1 MDKQIKVIGFAALA
15 VLIIGG
21 YYFMTNKNVSE
32 NPASN
37 NQSAVN
43 NNQSAA
49 ADNQPVKKNPI
60 VVIETNKGI
69 IKAELR
75 SEDAPKTAQNFID
88 LADKK
93 FYDGLKF
100 HRVEPNFVIQGGD
113 PKGDGTG
120 GSGANIPL
128 EIKCADGTMNEGKTV
143 TCSVVLPHKDGA
155 LAMARAGDPN
165 SASSQFYITNGEQK
179 FLDGNYAVFG
189 YVIEGMDLVRNIKAG
204 DVMQKV
210 YIER

>member
-1 MDKQIKVIGFAALA
+1 MNNNKVIIISILA

-21 YYFMTNKNVSE
+21 YYYMTKNEPSVEREENKTQTQT
-32 NPASN
+32 ASA
-37 NQSAVN
+37 S
-43 NNQSAA
+43 
-49 ADNQPVKKNPI
+49 KNP
-60 VVIETNKGI
+60 VAVIETSQGV

-75 SEDAPKTAQNFID
+75 LEDAPKTVQNFID
-88 LADKK
+88 LADRK

-128 EIKCADGTMNEGKTV
+128 EIKCADGTIMEGQTMA
-143 TCSVVLPHKDGA
+143 CSAVALTHKDGA
-155 LAMARAGDPN
+155 LAMARSQDPN
-165 SASSQFYITNGEQK
+165 SASSQFYITNGAQS

-189 YVIEGMDLVRNIKAG
+189 YVTEGMDAARKIQVG
-204 DVMQKV
+204 DTIQKI
-210 YIER
+210 YIEK